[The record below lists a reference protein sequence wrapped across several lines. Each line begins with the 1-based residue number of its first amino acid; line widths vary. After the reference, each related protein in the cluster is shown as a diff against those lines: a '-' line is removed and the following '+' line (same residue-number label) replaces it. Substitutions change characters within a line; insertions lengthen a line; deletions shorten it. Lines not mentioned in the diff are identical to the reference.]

1 MRHRH
6 LPTVALALGVVVLL
20 DVLRVWLPS
29 IITIFGQ
36 AAETP
41 AELLGAF
48 ALGWFVLALAAPVLV
63 RRLGARP
70 VRLAAAG
77 LLAASRLALTA
88 APGGRAQLWLAC
100 AGLLAGLVW
109 LAATAATVVRPV
121 PGLAFGLAGAAVGH
135 ALLGT
140 ADLVWRGGVLG
151 WTVSVLLVAAFLAA
165 QSAANPS
172 AGLGGRG
179 AAGRVAWLLVGP
191 VLLLAGQLA
200 LAPAVWDAAASYRHG
215 SADLPGL
222 GLPPVHLAAVPEL
235 AIGLFLVALL
245 VRPPRLVARL
255 LWPVALVAGAGLFAA
270 DRAGWLAAAVLLT
283 AAGLG
288 GCLALVDTV
297 ADRGDALVPRRSGKA
312 LVRATTSP
320 GSDRDPATTLVSAA
334 PPSPD
339 RTAVPESATAL
350 ESATVP
356 GSATASGSV
365 AGAGAASTTGPG
377 EGAGSGDPTEPDPG
391 GRNGGGRRGFAV
403 VGGMLG
409 FAVGAVAYYAAY
421 DLAYPNG
428 WVPVLAALAV
438 AAAAVAAPPGAA
450 RLFRPPVPAWTV
462 LAAMLLTA
470 VGGGIHR
477 PAPAPHAP
485 ATPPA
490 AVRVVAYNIRMGF
503 GLDGRLD
510 LDALTRAVDGSRPDV
525 VLLSEVDRGWLL
537 NGGHDTLALLAGR
550 LRMPYVF
557 APAADPVWG
566 DAVLSRFPVRAGET
580 RPLAAHGAPTGAQ
593 ALGVTLDLGGRDLAV
608 VATHLQ
614 PPPGQ
619 GPAAQAREVAA
630 FATRYAAGRPLVLGG
645 DLNTEPAD
653 PAFAEFTRAG
663 LVDALAAA
671 RPLRTSPA
679 DDPRTQI
686 DHVFVS
692 PGLTASGATAP
703 RSTASDHLPV
713 AVTLALP

>member
-29 IITIFGQ
+29 IITIFGR

-63 RRLGARP
+63 RRVGARP
-70 VRLAAAG
+70 ARLAAAG
-77 LLAASRLALTA
+77 LLAATRLALTA
-88 APGGRAQLWLAC
+88 APGGRVQLWLAC

-109 LAATAATVVRPV
+109 LAATAATVARPV
-121 PGLAFGLAGAAVGH
+121 PGLASGLAGAAVGH

-140 ADLVWRGGVLG
+140 EDLVWRGGVLG
-151 WTVSVLLVAAFLAA
+151 WTVSVLLVGAFLAA
-165 QSAANPS
+165 QSAAGP
-172 AGLGGRG
+172 AAALRGRG

-200 LAPAVWDAAASYRHG
+200 LAPAVWDAAATYWHD
-215 SADLPGL
+215 SADLSGL
-222 GLPPVHLAAVPEL
+222 GLPPAHLAAVPEL
-235 AIGLFLVALL
+235 AIGLFLVTLL
-245 VRPPRLVARL
+245 VRPPRPVARL

-270 DRAGWLAAAVLLT
+270 DRAGWLAAAVLLA

-297 ADRGDALVPRRSGKA
+297 PGRGNALVHRRSGKA
-312 LVRATTSP
+312 LVPATTSP
-320 GSDRDPATTLVSAA
+320 GNDRDPATTPDAAATSPGRTAA
-334 PPSPD
+334 P
-339 RTAVPESATAL
+339 E
-350 ESATVP
+350 
-356 GSATASGSV
+356 SATASGSV
-365 AGAGAASTTGPG
+365 AGAGAAPMTGAG
-377 EGAGSGDPTEPDPG
+377 EGAGSGEPPEPDPG
-391 GRNGGGRRGFAV
+391 GGDGGGRRGFAV
-403 VGGMLG
+403 AGGMLG
-409 FAVGAVAYYAAY
+409 FAIGAVAYYAAY
-421 DLAYPNG
+421 DLGYPNG

-438 AAAAVAAPPGAA
+438 AAAAVAAAPGVS
-450 RLFRPPVPAWTV
+450 RRFRTPVPAWTV
-462 LAAMLLTA
+462 LGAMLLTA

-477 PAPAPHAP
+477 PAPAPHPP
-485 ATPPA
+485 ATPPS
-490 AVRVVAYNIRMGF
+490 AVRLVAYNIRMGF

-510 LDALTRAVDGSRPDV
+510 LDALARAVDGSRPDV

-593 ALGVTLDLGGRDLAV
+593 ALGVTLDLAGRDLAV

-619 GPAAQAREVAA
+619 DPVAQAREVAA

-671 RPLRTSPA
+671 RPLHTSPA

-686 DHVFVS
+686 DHVLVS

-703 RSTASDHLPV
+703 RTTASDHLPV
-713 AVTLALP
+713 AVTIALP

>member
-29 IITIFGQ
+29 IITIFGR

-63 RRLGARP
+63 RRVGARP
-70 VRLAAAG
+70 ARLAAAG
-77 LLAASRLALTA
+77 LLAATRLALTA
-88 APGGRAQLWLAC
+88 APGGRVQLWLAC

-109 LAATAATVVRPV
+109 LAATAATVARPV
-121 PGLAFGLAGAAVGH
+121 PGLASGLAGAAGGH

-140 ADLVWRGGVLG
+140 EDLVWRGGVLG
-151 WTVSVLLVAAFLAA
+151 WTVSVLLVGAFVAA
-165 QSAANPS
+165 QSATGPA
-172 AGLGGRG
+172 AGLRGRG

-200 LAPAVWDAAASYRHG
+200 LAPAVWDAAATYWHD
-215 SADLPGL
+215 SADLSGL
-222 GLPPVHLAAVPEL
+222 GLPPAHLAAVPEL
-235 AIGLFLVALL
+235 AIGLFLVTLL
-245 VRPPRLVARL
+245 VRPPRPLARL
-255 LWPVALVAGAGLFAA
+255 LWPVALAAGAGLFAA

-288 GCLALVDTV
+288 GCLALVDTA
-297 ADRGDALVPRRSGKA
+297 ADRANALVHGRSGKA
-312 LVRATTSP
+312 PVRATTSP
-320 GSDRDPATTLVSAA
+320 GSGRDPATALVTAA
-334 PPSPD
+334 TSPD
-339 RTAVPESATAL
+339 RAAGL
-350 ESATVP
+350 DSATVP

-365 AGAGAASTTGPG
+365 AGTGAASLTGPA
-377 EGAGSGDPTEPDPG
+377 EAAGSGEPAEPDPG
-391 GRNGGGRRGFAV
+391 GRDGGRRRGFAV

-421 DLAYPNG
+421 DLGYPNG
-428 WVPVLAALAV
+428 WVPVLAALVV

-450 RLFRPPVPAWTV
+450 RLFRTPVPAWTV
-462 LAAMLLTA
+462 VLGAMLLTA

-485 ATPPA
+485 ANPPA

-510 LDALTRAVDGSRPDV
+510 LDALARAVDGSRPDV

-619 GPAAQAREVAA
+619 GPVAQAREVAA

-703 RSTASDHLPV
+703 RTTASDHLPV
-713 AVTLALP
+713 AVTIALP

>member
-6 LPTVALALGVVVLL
+6 LPTVALALGVAVLL

-70 VRLAAAG
+70 ARLAAAG
-77 LLAASRLALTA
+77 LLAATRLALTA
-88 APGGRAQLWLAC
+88 APGGRVQLWLAC

-109 LAATAATVVRPV
+109 LAATAATVARPV

-140 ADLVWRGGVLG
+140 EDLVWRGAALG
-151 WTVSVLLVAAFLAA
+151 WTVSVLLVGAFLAA
-165 QSAANPS
+165 QSAADPD
-172 AGLGGRG
+172 AGLRASG
-179 AAGRVAWLLVGP
+179 AAGRVAWVLVGP

-200 LAPAVWDAAASYRHG
+200 LAPAVWDAAASYWHG

-222 GLPPVHLAAVPEL
+222 GLPPAHLAAVPEL

-245 VRPPRLVARL
+245 VRPPRPVARL

-270 DRAGWLAAAVLLT
+270 DRAGWLAAAALLA

-297 ADRGDALVPRRSGKA
+297 ADRGNALVHRRSGRP
-312 LVRATTSP
+312 LV
-320 GSDRDPATTLVSAA
+320 PATVAGSAA
-334 PPSPD
+334 D
-339 RTAVPESATAL
+339 
-350 ESATVP
+350 
-356 GSATASGSV
+356 SGSV
-365 AGAGAASTTGPG
+365 AGAGAAGVTAPG
-377 EGAGSGDPTEPDPG
+377 EGAGSGEPAAPDPG
-391 GRNGGGRRGFAV
+391 GGDGGGRRGFAV
-403 VGGMLG
+403 AGGMLG

-421 DLAYPNG
+421 DLGYPNG

-450 RLFRPPVPAWTV
+450 RRFRTPVPAWTV
-462 LAAMLLTA
+462 LGAMLLTA

-477 PAPAPHAP
+477 PAPAPHPP
-485 ATPPA
+485 ATPPT

-510 LDALTRAVDGSRPDV
+510 LDAVARAVDGSRPDV

-619 GPAAQAREVAA
+619 GPVAQAREVAA

-653 PAFAEFTRAG
+653 PAFAEFTQAG

-679 DDPRTQI
+679 DDPRTEI
-686 DHVFVS
+686 DHVLVS
-692 PGLTASGATAP
+692 PGLTASGVTAP
-703 RSTASDHLPV
+703 RTTASDHLPV

>member
-70 VRLAAAG
+70 VRLVAAG
-77 LLAASRLALTA
+77 LLAATRLALTA
-88 APGGRAQLWLAC
+88 APGGRVQLWLAC

-140 ADLVWRGGVLG
+140 QDLVWRGGALG
-151 WTVSVLLVAAFLAA
+151 WTASVLLVLAFLAA
-165 QSAANPS
+165 SVATEGWS
-172 AGLGGRG
+172 AGSVHGSPDRPAADPHGGPTG
-179 AAGRVAWLLVGP
+179 ARAWLLAGP
-191 VLLLAGQLA
+191 ALLVAGQLA
-200 LAPAVWDAAASYRHG
+200 LAPAVWNASYSYGYGTSDFPGLALSPDGSASAIPAFAVGLFLAAALTRPPAWLG
-215 SADLPGL
+215 RVVWPAVLLAGAVLFATDRPGWL
-222 GLPPVHLAAVPEL
+222 GWAYLLAAV
-235 AIGLFLVALL
+235 
-245 VRPPRLVARL
+245 
-255 LWPVALVAGAGLFAA
+255 
-270 DRAGWLAAAVLLT
+270 
-283 AAGLG
+283 GLG
-288 GCLALVDTV
+288 GCLARTDTGPTHGV
-297 ADRGDALVPRRSGKA
+297 VTDSAADRATGRRD
-312 LVRATTSP
+312 T
-320 GSDRDPATTLVSAA
+320 
-334 PPSPD
+334 
-339 RTAVPESATAL
+339 
-350 ESATVP
+350 
-356 GSATASGSV
+356 
-365 AGAGAASTTGPG
+365 GAA
-377 EGAGSGDPTEPDPG
+377 
-391 GRNGGGRRGFAV
+391 RRGWAA
-403 VGGMLG
+403 VGGMLL
-409 FAVGAVAYYAAY
+409 FAVACVAYYAAY
-421 DLAYPNG
+421 DLGYPNG
-428 WVPVLAALAV
+428 WVPVGAAGLIAVSAATGPAQAAPLLTGYARRLTALGLAGLAGV
-438 AAAAVAAPPGAA
+438 AGVLHRPEHPAAPPDP
-450 RLFRPPVPAWTV
+450 R
-462 LAAMLLTA
+462 
-470 VGGGIHR
+470 
-477 PAPAPHAP
+477 
-485 ATPPA
+485 PA
-490 AVRVVAYNIRMGF
+490 AVRLVAYNIRMGF

-510 LDALTRAVDGSRPDV
+510 LDALARAVDGSRPDV

-550 LRMPYVF
+550 LRLPYVF

-566 DAVLSRFPVRAGET
+566 DAVLSRYPVRAGRT

-593 ALGVTLDLGGRDLAV
+593 ALGVTLDLGGRELAV

-619 GPAAQAREVAA
+619 DPVAQAREVAA

-653 PAFAEFTRAG
+653 PAFTEFTRAG
-663 LVDALAAA
+663 LVDALVAA

-686 DHVFVS
+686 DHVLVS

-713 AVTLALP
+713 AVTLSLP

>member
-70 VRLAAAG
+70 ARLAAAG
-77 LLAASRLALTA
+77 LLAATRLALTA
-88 APGGRAQLWLAC
+88 APGGRVQLWLAC

-109 LAATAATVVRPV
+109 LAATAATVDRPA

-140 ADLVWRGGVLG
+140 EDLVWRGGVLG
-151 WTVSVLLVAAFLAA
+151 WAVSVLLTGAFLAA
-165 QSAANPS
+165 QSAAEPA
-172 AGLGGRG
+172 AGLPGRG
-179 AAGRVAWLLVGP
+179 AAGRIAWLLVGP

-200 LAPAVWDAAASYRHG
+200 LAPALWDAAASYWHG

-222 GLPPVHLAAVPEL
+222 GLPPAHLAAVPEL
-235 AIGLFLVALL
+235 AIGLFLVAVLIRL
-245 VRPPRLVARL
+245 PRPVARL
-255 LWPVALVAGAGLFAA
+255 LWPAALVAGAGLFAA
-270 DRAGWLAAAVLLT
+270 DRAGWLPAAVLLA

-297 ADRGDALVPRRSGKA
+297 TDRGKALAHRRSGKA
-312 LVRATTSP
+312 LVRATVAGT
-320 GSDRDPATTLVSAA
+320 
-334 PPSPD
+334 
-339 RTAVPESATAL
+339 
-350 ESATVP
+350 
-356 GSATASGSV
+356 ATASGSV
-365 AGAGAASTTGPG
+365 AG
-377 EGAGSGDPTEPDPG
+377 EGAGVLTGPDDAARSGEPAEPHTGGGDG
-391 GRNGGGRRGFAV
+391 GRRRGFAV

-421 DLAYPNG
+421 DLGYPNG

-450 RLFRPPVPAWTV
+450 RRFRTPVPAWTV
-462 LAAMLLTA
+462 LGAMLLTA

-477 PAPAPHAP
+477 PAPAPHPP

-490 AVRVVAYNIRMGF
+490 TVRVVAYNIRMGF

-510 LDALTRAVDGSRPDV
+510 LDALARAVDGSRPDV

-619 GPAAQAREVAA
+619 DPVAQAREVAA

-663 LVDALAAA
+663 LVDALTAA

-686 DHVFVS
+686 DHVLVS

-703 RSTASDHLPV
+703 RTTASDHLPV
-713 AVTLALP
+713 VVTLALP

>member
-6 LPTVALALGVVVLL
+6 LPTAALALGVAVLL

-29 IITIFGQ
+29 IITIFGR

-63 RRLGARP
+63 RRLGAGP
-70 VRLAAAG
+70 VGLVAAGVLAAT
-77 LLAASRLALTA
+77 RLALTA
-88 APGGRAQLWLAC
+88 APGGRIQLWLAC

-109 LAATAATVVRPV
+109 LAATAATAVRPV

-140 ADLVWRGGVLG
+140 EDLVWRGGLLG
-151 WTVSVLLVAAFLAA
+151 WTVSVVLVGAFLAA
-165 QSAANPS
+165 QGALRST
-172 AGLGGRG
+172 GGGETG
-179 AAGRVAWLLVGP
+179 AWPGGTAGRLAWPLLGP
-191 VLLLAGQLA
+191 VLLLGGQLA
-200 LAPAVWDAAASYRHG
+200 FAPAVWDAAVSYRHG
-215 SADLPGL
+215 AAELAGL
-222 GLPPVHLAAVPEL
+222 GLPPARLAPLPEL

-245 VRPPRLVARL
+245 VRPPRPVARL
-255 LWPVALVAGAGLFAA
+255 LWPAALLAGAGLFAA

-283 AAGLG
+283 AGGLG
-288 GCLALVDTV
+288 GCLALVDTA
-297 ADRGDALVPRRSGKA
+297 ADRANPLLRRRTGPA
-312 LVRATTSP
+312 LVRAT
-320 GSDRDPATTLVSAA
+320 
-334 PPSPD
+334 
-339 RTAVPESATAL
+339 VPEHATPA
-350 ESATVP
+350 
-356 GSATASGSV
+356 GSV
-365 AGAGAASTTGPG
+365 AGAAPTTGSG
-377 EGAGSGDPTEPDPG
+377 EGPGSGESVEPDPG
-391 GRNGGGRRGFAV
+391 GRDGGGRRGFAV
-403 VGGMLG
+403 AGGMLG

-421 DLAYPNG
+421 DLGYPNG
-428 WVPVLAALAV
+428 WVPVLAALVIAAV
-438 AAAAVAAPPGAA
+438 AVAAPPGVA
-450 RLFRPPVPAWTV
+450 RPPRPPAPVGTAIV
-462 LAAMLLTA
+462 AMLLTA

-477 PAPAPHAP
+477 PPPAPQ
-485 ATPPA
+485 PPA
-490 AVRVVAYNIRMGF
+490 APPPAVRVVAYNIRMGF

-510 LDALTRAVDGSRPDV
+510 LDEVARVVRDNRPDV

-566 DAVLSRFPVRAGET
+566 DAVLSRFPVRSG
-580 RPLAAHGAPTGAQ
+580 RSHPLPAHGAPTGAQ

-619 GPAAQAREVAA
+619 GPVAQAREVAA
-630 FATRYAAGRPLVLGG
+630 FATGYAAGRPLVLAG
-645 DLNTEPAD
+645 DLNTEPGE
-653 PAFAEFTRAG
+653 PAFAAFAAAG

-671 RPLRTSPA
+671 RPLPTSPA
-679 DDPRTQI
+679 DDPRAQI

-692 PGLTASGATAP
+692 PGLQAADVAAP
-703 RSTASDHLPV
+703 RTTASDHLPV
-713 AVTLALP
+713 AVTLTLP

>member
-6 LPTVALALGVVVLL
+6 LPTAALALGVVVLL

-70 VRLAAAG
+70 ARLAAAG
-77 LLAASRLALTA
+77 LLAAIRLALTA
-88 APGGRAQLWLAC
+88 APGGRVQLWLAC

-109 LAATAATVVRPV
+109 LAATAAAVARPV

-140 ADLVWRGGVLG
+140 EDLVWRGGVLG
-151 WTVSVLLVAAFLAA
+151 WTVSVLLVVAFLAA
-165 QSAANPS
+165 QSAAGPA
-172 AGLGGRG
+172 AGLPGSG
-179 AAGRVAWLLVGP
+179 AAGRLAWLLVGP

-200 LAPAVWDAAASYRHG
+200 LAPAVWDAAASYWHG
-215 SADLPGL
+215 AADLPGL
-222 GLPPVHLAAVPEL
+222 GLPPAHLAAVPEL
-235 AIGLFLVALL
+235 AIGLFLVGLL
-245 VRPPRLVARL
+245 VRPPRPVARL

-270 DRAGWLAAAVLLT
+270 DRAGWLAAAVLLA

-297 ADRGDALVPRRSGKA
+297 PGRGNALVHRRSGKA
-312 LVRATTSP
+312 LVPATTSP
-320 GSDRDPATTLVSAA
+320 GNDRDAATTPDAAATSPGRTAA
-334 PPSPD
+334 P
-339 RTAVPESATAL
+339 E
-350 ESATVP
+350 
-356 GSATASGSV
+356 SATASGSV
-365 AGAGAASTTGPG
+365 AGAGAAPMTGAG
-377 EGAGSGDPTEPDPG
+377 EGAGSGEPPEPDPG
-391 GRNGGGRRGFAV
+391 GGDGGGRRGFAV
-403 VGGMLG
+403 AAGMLG

-421 DLAYPNG
+421 DLGYPNG
-428 WVPVLAALAV
+428 WAPVLAALAV
-438 AAAAVAAPPGAA
+438 AAAAVAAPPGVT
-450 RLFRPPVPAWTV
+450 RRFRTPVPAWTV
-462 LAAMLLTA
+462 LCAMLLTA

-477 PAPAPHAP
+477 PAPAPHPP
-485 ATPPA
+485 ATPPS
-490 AVRVVAYNIRMGF
+490 AVRLVAYNIRMGF

-510 LDALTRAVDGSRPDV
+510 LDALARAVDGSRPDV

-550 LRMPYVF
+550 LHMPYVF

-580 RPLAAHGAPTGAQ
+580 RPLTAHGAPTGAQ

-619 GPAAQAREVAA
+619 DPVAQAREVAA

-645 DLNTEPAD
+645 DLNTEPTD

-686 DHVFVS
+686 DHVLVS
-692 PGLTASGATAP
+692 PGLTASGVTAP
-703 RSTASDHLPV
+703 RTTASDHLPV